1 MTEGE
6 VKKVIPLRL
15 WSYTRAE
22 KDEFCRRAR
31 YYAREFGGTG
41 IVPLQSGWHLVYG
54 NIMHKGLEMLAKA
67 GWIDIPSLRD
77 VLAIQGEAAGLDQ
90 TAIKNWQ
97 SILEGHLRGF
107 QIAVWPQLM
116 AEYEVVDT
124 EKWIEW
130 ENKPGFKFRARQDL
144 LLKNRF
150 NGSLCYVDYKST
162 SSTKPQWI
170 ASWAKNVQLHSSMYA
185 LKMSTGIEVQN
196 ALVIGLYKGYDDKKN
211 NIQRSVFSHGYVN
224 REFPMSP
231 EYKYEYQRSRG
242 WEIFSTGEE
251 FADLGD
257 WIANMPRETL
267 IEQFPQTGPIFP
279 RDDIAQKYF
288 RQQLIREAE
297 VADALDR
304 LKVSTSIE
312 EIEDILDTH
321 FKQNFSHCEPA
332 WGFPCEYRGI
342 CWTPWILADP
352 LGSGQFKLY
361 ESDLDV
367 E

>member
-1 MTEGE
+1 MSEGE

-41 IVPLQSGWHLVYG
+41 IVPILSGWHLVYG
-54 NIMHKGLEMLAKA
+54 NIVHAGFEQLARTGSIDIDLWKSRLADEAAKA
-67 GWIDIPSLRD
+67 GSD
-77 VLAIQGEAAGLDQ
+77 V
-90 TAIKNWQ
+90 TTIKNWV

-116 AEYEVVDT
+116 AEYEIFDT

-130 ENKPGFKFRARQDL
+130 DHAPGFKFRARQDL

-162 SSTKPQWI
+162 SSTKPQWV

-196 ALVIGLYKGYDDKKN
+196 ALVIGLYKGYKDDKN
-211 NIQRSVFSHGYVN
+211 YIQRSVFSHGYVN
-224 REFPMSP
+224 REYAMSP
-231 EYKYEYQRSRG
+231 SYSYKYERSRG
-242 WEIFSTGEE
+242 WEMFSTGEE
-251 FADLGD
+251 FADLES
-257 WIANMPRETL
+257 WVANMPRETL

-288 RQQLIREAE
+288 KQQLIREAE
-297 VADALDR
+297 VGDALDR
-304 LKVSTSIE
+304 LQVSTSIE

-332 WGFPCEYRGI
+332 WGFDCEYKNI
-342 CWTPWILADP
+342 CWIPWVGADP
-352 LGSGQFKLY
+352 IGSGQFKLY
-361 ESDLDV
+361 ESDLDI